1 MLRVLK
7 GSLAHWP
14 RVVHTAIGVALA
26 VALVCGTFVLTDTID
41 AAFAKASAPAPGE
54 VDVVVRSSAEFG
66 AVGNSFSE
74 REAMPAT
81 VLAQVQAV
89 PGVQSAW
96 GTVWGYARLVNPDGT
111 TMALKGLPAMG
122 TAWTPDTVLLA
133 GRPPTAPDEVTIDSA
148 TAKANRLRVGDR
160 IRVLFADAVAQFR
173 IGGLSSASRLVSSTL
188 ASFDLTTAQRV
199 LGEEQRLDAISVR
212 GVPGIG
218 VAALRARIAAALP
231 DRYEAVTPD
240 QVARQA
246 KESWTRSLGFLT
258 TGLLAFAAIALLVG
272 GFLIFNTFSVL
283 VAHRSRELGLL
294 RAVGAGRR
302 QLMASVLAEAAV
314 IGVVASVAG
323 VGGGLFGARGLL
335 ALMRAVGLS
344 IPTTAVVFRPRTAA
358 IGLLVGV
365 TVTTVAALVPAWRA
379 NSVSPLA
386 ALSGRDRD
394 GAGRR
399 RPVGVASAVSLVG
412 LLAVGAGLA
421 GLAPTA
427 LVGVG
432 GATTLVG
439 MSLLVPVLVAPAASV
454 FGALVGVVSGE
465 PALLGRENARR
476 SPRRTAATASALMI
490 GIGLIGVVA
499 VLASSM
505 KASATSTLQKAM
517 LADYTV
523 STYAVPGSSDGVPP
537 VAAERLRRSPAVA
550 AASEIRSGQ
559 WGLGGR
565 TQTLVAVDPATVT
578 RVYHLDP
585 ASSAAAA
592 RLDDGGVLVRSGV
605 AARHGWKVGDQ
616 VPMTFARTGTRP
628 MRLEGIYS
636 TTTVRSDYVIS
647 VGAFERNFTSQLDME
662 IDVRLAPG
670 VPAAAGRSAIRS
682 ALSEFPNLAVRN
694 QAEVLATQKGQV
706 DRMLMPMAALLAL
719 SVVIA
724 LLGIAN
730 TLALS
735 IHERIRELGMLRAIG
750 MGRGQLRSM
759 IRSEAVVIAGL
770 GTACGLAVAV
780 FFGWVATGAMAGM
793 GVTRVVFPVGQ
804 LLALAAAAT
813 AAGLLAA
820 AVPAHRASRL
830 RVLDAVTAPR

>member
-1 MLRVLK
+1 
-7 GSLAHWP
+7 
-14 RVVHTAIGVALA
+14 
-26 VALVCGTFVLTDTID
+26 
-41 AAFAKASAPAPGE
+41 
-54 VDVVVRSSAEFG
+54 
-66 AVGNSFSE
+66 
-74 REAMPAT
+74 
-81 VLAQVQAV
+81 
-89 PGVQSAW
+89 
-96 GTVWGYARLVNPDGT
+96 
-111 TMALKGLPAMG
+111 
-122 TAWTPDTVLLA
+122 
-133 GRPPTAPDEVTIDSA
+133 
-148 TAKANRLRVGDR
+148 
-160 IRVLFADAVAQFR
+160 
-173 IGGLSSASRLVSSTL
+173 
-188 ASFDLTTAQRV
+188 
-199 LGEEQRLDAISVR
+199 
-212 GVPGIG
+212 
-218 VAALRARIAAALP
+218 
-231 DRYEAVTPD
+231 
-240 QVARQA
+240 
-246 KESWTRSLGFLT
+246 
-258 TGLLAFAAIALLVG
+258 
-272 GFLIFNTFSVL
+272 
-283 VAHRSRELGLL
+283 
-294 RAVGAGRR
+294 
-302 QLMASVLAEAAV
+302 
-314 IGVVASVAG
+314 
-323 VGGGLFGARGLL
+323 
-335 ALMRAVGLS
+335 
-344 IPTTAVVFRPRTAA
+344 
-358 IGLLVGV
+358 
-365 TVTTVAALVPAWRA
+365 
-379 NSVSPLA
+379 
-386 ALSGRDRD
+386 
-394 GAGRR
+394 
-399 RPVGVASAVSLVG
+399 
-412 LLAVGAGLA
+412 
-421 GLAPTA
+421 
-427 LVGVG
+427 
-432 GATTLVG
+432 
-439 MSLLVPVLVAPAASV
+439 
-454 FGALVGVVSGE
+454 
-465 PALLGRENARR
+465 
-476 SPRRTAATASALMI
+476 
-490 GIGLIGVVA
+490 
-499 VLASSM
+499 
-505 KASATSTLQKAM
+505 
-517 LADYTV
+517 
-523 STYAVPGSSDGVPP
+523 VPGSSDGVPP
-537 VAAERLRRSPAVA
+537 VAAEHLRRSPAVA

-585 ASSAAAA
+585 ASAAAAA

-706 DRMLMPMAALLAL
+706 DRLLMPMAALLAL